1 MPLKLGLSE
10 WILFITSW
18 RVDNTFLVISLH
30 TSSFTSL
37 TEKKCKN
44 STTFN
49 SLFCSLSKTLYFYQF
64 LSWSKTS
71 EGHTWYGNL
80 DSRYIPDQNHK
91 ILNAMFT
98 LKNAA
103 VIAQKF
109 RHFHVVVVINF
120 SPSSFK
126 QFHQEFRENSK
137 GKESQQ
143 KLWLQTGR
151 QHLMNVALFPSFRHH
166 GWDQIDIFSL
176 MVD

>member
-30 TSSFTSL
+30 TSSTSL
-37 TEKKCKN
+37 TEKKCKTVQLLTHY
-44 STTFN
+44 SVHWA
-49 SLFCSLSKTLYFYQF
+49 KHYFYQF